1 MKKFRDTYHRNQH
14 LRPDNQPTN
23 LQGGVKQR
31 TYLGAIQRTGSLQR
45 PEHTW
50 ARPPSQLALAFLGLG
65 QQDSPLHWLSLGL
78 SLRFLRSSIVCARS
92 CLPSATSSWSA
103 WGLGHRG
110 ARVLFLVVVRHEV
123 AADHLRAVPT
133 LHGAAGR
140 GRRERRLLGAR
151 GAAQALGALLRRP
164 GGEHAL
170 QEGCPAAA
178 AAWLSR
184 LRALLRRAPRR
195 PLINTC
201 TKNFFACGAWRQPTN
216 L

>member
-1 MKKFRDTYHRNQH
+1 MV
-14 LRPDNQPTN
+14 
-23 LQGGVKQR
+23 GV
-31 TYLGAIQRTGSLQR
+31 GCCWSLLVVVGCCWLLLVVVGCCWLLLVSVGCGCLLLLVVGCCSVFS
-45 PEHTW
+45 HV
-50 ARPPSQLALAFLGLG
+50 SVLSLALVLARFGWLLTVFGLLGAFLG
-65 QQDSPLHWLSLGL
+65 P
-78 SLRFLRSSIVCARS
+78 LRFFLC
-92 CLPSATSSWSA
+92 PWSA
-103 WGLGHRG
+103 WGPG
-110 ARVLFLVVVRHEV
+110 ASRCSSAFPRVLRHEV

-184 LRALLRRAPRR
+184 LRALLRGAPRR